1 MAIFSLALMF
11 VLLFLGVPIALS
23 LGTGAVLVLLTT
35 GGLSLATV
43 SSFYFENVLGFTL
56 LAIPF
61 FIFAGD
67 LMLDGGLGEA
77 LIGFVK
83 SWVGHL
89 PGGLAI
95 ATVLGAT
102 LFGAMS
108 GSNLATLAA
117 IGSLLVPAM
126 VAAGYKP
133 GMSGGLLACCG
144 ALGNLI
150 PPSLNLI
157 LLGMVFQISTAA
169 LFAAD
174 LIPGLIASALLVIT
188 AAIICKLQR
197 YGGAKAEPWKA
208 RWTSLIKAIPAF
220 MLIFIILGGIYGGVF
235 TPTEAAA
242 VSCVYAAAVGFF
254 LYRKLTLAAVWRAV
268 TKTIMTSC
276 GLFFLIAAGMM
287 TGKAFTL
294 AHLPQA
300 IAAWVLG
307 MHLTPLMYFLIV
319 GLIMLVLGTAFDA
332 MLSPFVIG
340 FMLFPAAVA
349 VGVDIIQFAIFS
361 MIGSLVAAIMP
372 PVATSLYFVSDQ
384 FKVPL
389 MEVTK
394 GAMLFLIPLGVLWLL
409 VALFPALSLWLP
421 HFLGLS

>member
-117 IGSLLVPAM
+117 IGGLMIPAM
-126 VAAGYKP
+126 LAAGYKR
-133 GMSGGLLACCG
+133 SFSTGLLSVCG
-144 ALGNLI
+144 AFGNMI
-150 PPSLNLI
+150 PPSLVLINLG
-157 LLGMVFQISTAA
+157 LVFQISVSA
-169 LFAAD
+169 LFAAS
-174 LIPGLIASALLVIT
+174 LIPGLITSCFYLIT
-188 AAIICKLQR
+188 AVIICKRQGFR
-197 YGGAKAEPWKA
+197 GGKVDTWKV
-208 RWTSLIKAIPAF
+208 RWSATIKAIPAA
-220 MLIFIILGGIYGGVF
+220 MLIIIMLGGIYSGIF

-242 VSCVYAAAVGFF
+242 VSCLYAAAAGFF
-254 LYRKLTLAAVWRAV
+254 VYRKLTLAKLWTGASRAV
-268 TKTIMTSC
+268 LTSC
-276 GLFFLIAAGMM
+276 GLFFLIAAGMLA
-287 TGKAFTL
+287 GKGFTI
-294 AHLPQA
+294 AHIPQA
-300 IAAWVLG
+300 IAGWVVGL
-307 MHLTPLMYFLIV
+307 HLTPLTYLMIV
-319 GLIMLVLGTAFDA
+319 GVIMLVLGTAFDA
-332 MLSPFVIG
+332 VLSPFVMG
-340 FMLFPAAVA
+340 WMLFPAAVA
-349 VGVDIIQFAIFS
+349 VGVNPIQFCIFYQ
-361 MIGSLVAAIMP
+361 IAGIIAAVMP
-372 PVATSLYFVSDQ
+372 PVAISVFFVSNQ
-384 FKVPL
+384 FDVPFT
-389 MEVTK
+389 EVTR
-394 GAMLFLIPLGVLWLL
+394 GTMPFFIPLLTTWAL
-409 VALFPALSLWLP
+409 VIGFPILSTWLP
-421 HFLGLS
+421 SRLGM